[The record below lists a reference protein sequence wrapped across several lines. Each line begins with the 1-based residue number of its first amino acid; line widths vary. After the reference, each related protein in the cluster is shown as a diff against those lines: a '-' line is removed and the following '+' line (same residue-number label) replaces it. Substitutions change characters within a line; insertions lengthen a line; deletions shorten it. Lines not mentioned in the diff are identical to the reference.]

1 MMCLHGRSK
10 FFPGRVPAPSRS
22 CGWTASWP
30 CGGAS
35 SLLTLWRVGVTSVF
49 GRNQHRCPSTS
60 RNRNHSPRG
69 TGTTPLVTRRHLVVD
84 VIVASK
90 LRHATKLESETRRSS
105 SLLLRTEYDACRMQ
119 NAGKRKRGSDAD
131 ARRPASTYIAANG
144 RTPRRP
150 STATRTRIRTQRPD
164 KSDDRIGFL

>member
-1 MMCLHGRSK
+1 MLCLHGRSK

-22 CGWTASWP
+22 CGWIASLP

-35 SLLTLWRVGVTSVF
+35 SFLTLWRVGVTSVF

-60 RNRNHSPRG
+60 RKRNHSPRG

-90 LRHATKLESETRRSS
+90 SRHATKLESETRRSS
-105 SLLLRTEYDACRMQ
+105 LPYFCGPRMTHAECRTQ
-119 NAGKRKRGSDAD
+119 GRGREGATLTHAD
-131 ARRPASTYIAANG
+131 SPLHVS
-144 RTPRRP
+144 TPRRP
-150 STATRTRIRTQRPD
+150 ATRTRIRTPRPD
-164 KSDDRIGFL
+164 KSDDRIEFL